1 MGCETRLGAS
11 LTCLT
16 MTMPVSSPGRVRRRL
31 SSVTATNIMIPDE
44 LLPADG
50 RFGAGPARIRKAQIT
65 ALNSA
70 ADDVLGTSHRQA
82 PVKNLVGRIRSGLA
96 ELFNLPSGYEV
107 VLGNGGSTAF
117 WDVATF
123 GLVRERA
130 AHATFGEFGQKFAKA
145 TDDAPHLQDS
155 LILKAE
161 PGTSAIP
168 SPASFDDAAGTA
180 DVYAWPHN
188 ETSTG
193 VATTIARPEGI
204 NDDALVVVDATSGA
218 GGLPVDI
225 TATDVY
231 YFAPQKNMGSDG
243 GLWVAIMSPKA
254 IARAQEIRASG
265 RWIPGSLDLVTAI
278 ENSRKDQTYNTPA
291 VATLVLL
298 AEQIEWINGNGG
310 LEWAAA
316 RTRETSG
323 LVYDWADAS
332 EVAHPFVENPEDRSS
347 VVTTI
352 DFDES
357 VDAALVA
364 SVLRKNGVV
373 DVEPY
378 RKLGRNQLRIA
389 TFVSVDPDD
398 VKALLASLDF
408 VIDALS

>member
-1 MGCETRLGAS
+1 
-11 LTCLT
+11 
-16 MTMPVSSPGRVRRRL
+16 MPVTGAWRVRRRL
-31 SSVTATNIMIPDE
+31 SIVTATNIAIPDE

-50 RFGAGPARIRKAQIT
+50 RFGAGPARIRSAQLE
-65 ALNSA
+65 ALTSA
-70 ADDVLGTSHRQA
+70 ADVLGTSHRQA
-82 PVKNLVGRIRSGLA
+82 PVKNLVGRIRAGLA
-96 ELFNLPSGYEV
+96 ELFDLPSGYEV

-117 WDVATF
+117 WDVAAF

-145 TDDAPHLQDS
+145 TDEAPHLEDS
-155 LILKAE
+155 LILTAE

-168 SPASFDDAAGTA
+168 FPAALAEVAGTGHATA

-193 VATTIARPEGI
+193 VATAITRPEGI
-204 NDDALVVVDATSGA
+204 DDDALVVVDATSGA

-225 TATDVY
+225 TATDAY

-243 GLWVAIMSPKA
+243 GLWVAILSPKA
-254 IARAQEIRASG
+254 IARAQEIKESG
-265 RWIPGSLDLVTAI
+265 RWIPTSLDLMTAI

-291 VATLVLL
+291 VTTLLLL

-310 LEWAAA
+310 LEWATA
-316 RTRETSG
+316 RTRETSD
-323 LVYDWADAS
+323 LVYDWAQAA
-332 EVAHPFVENPEDRSS
+332 EVAHPFVEDPADRSS

-352 DFDES
+352 DFDDS

-364 SVLRKNGVV
+364 SVLRKNGIV

-389 TFVSVDPDD
+389 TFVSVDPGD
-398 VKALLASLDF
+398 VKALLASIDF
-408 VIDALS
+408 VIDALA

>member
-1 MGCETRLGAS
+1 M
-11 LTCLT
+11 
-16 MTMPVSSPGRVRRRL
+16 
-31 SSVTATNIMIPDE
+31 SSVTATNIAIPDE

-50 RFGAGPARIRKAQIT
+50 RFGAGPARIRTAQIE
-65 ALNSA
+65 ALTSA
-70 ADDVLGTSHRQA
+70 GADVLGTSHRQA
-82 PVKNLVGRIRSGLA
+82 PVKNLVGRIRIGLA

-117 WDVATF
+117 WDVAAF

-130 AHATFGEFGQKFAKA
+130 AHATFGEFGQKFAQA
-145 TDDAPHLQDS
+145 TDEAPHLQDS

-161 PGTSAIP
+161 PGTAAIP
-168 SPASFDDAAGTA
+168 SPAAFAEEAAGTTTA

-193 VATTIARPEGI
+193 VATTISRPAGI
-204 NDDALVVVDATSGA
+204 DEDALVVIDATSGA

-243 GLWVAIMSPKA
+243 GLWVAILSPKA
-254 IARAQEIRASG
+254 IARAQEIKDSG
-265 RWIPGSLDLVTAI
+265 RWIPASLDLMTAI

-291 VATLVLL
+291 VATLLLL
-298 AEQIEWINGNGG
+298 AEQIEWMNGNGG
-310 LEWAAA
+310 LEWATA

-323 LVYDWADAS
+323 LVYDWAEAS
-332 EVAHPFVENPEDRSS
+332 EVARPFVENVEDRSA

-352 DFDES
+352 DFDDS

-364 SVLRKNGVV
+364 SVLRKNGIV

-398 VKALLASLDF
+398 VSALLASLDF
-408 VIDALS
+408 VIDALT